1 MPIIVSLNGVFAV
14 PIFRS
19 CRRFGLAASLAL
31 LTSAT
36 LATAVEATETTSASR
51 AVVSMSTT
59 SPATIGTRRA
69 ARVRRRVVSSS
80 RVSTPQVSSSRA
92 RRARL
97 ARAKAAQ
104 KAREY
109 REAETPL
116 FRTAD
121 DGSLVP
127 TVRAEAAIVYNPV
140 TQQVL
145 WETNAQNERS
155 IASITKVMTA
165 VVFLE
170 HALDLTQP
178 VRIEKS
184 DVKAASTTYLKANDV
199 LTPQD
204 LLHLLLIGSDNAA
217 ARALARTSPFG
228 TEGFVEHMNAKAREL
243 GLEHTHYDDPSG
255 LIDTNV

>member
-1 MPIIVSLNGVFAV
+1 MTWISIGSLSDI
-14 PIFRS
+14 P
-19 CRRFGLAASLAL
+19 RRG
-31 LTSAT
+31 
-36 LATAVEATETTSASR
+36 
-51 AVVSMSTT
+51 
-59 SPATIGTRRA
+59 
-69 ARVRRRVVSSS
+69 ARCVA
-80 RVSTPQVSSSRA
+80 TPQGKIAV
-92 RRARL
+92 
-97 ARAKAAQ
+97 
-104 KAREY
+104 
-109 REAETPL
+109 

-184 DVKAASTTYLKANDV
+184 DVRAAS
-199 LTPQD
+199 
-204 LLHLLLIGSDNAA
+204 
-217 ARALARTSPFG
+217 
-228 TEGFVEHMNAKAREL
+228 
-243 GLEHTHYDDPSG
+243 
-255 LIDTNV
+255 